1 MTSGGPMTVSILI
14 VNWNSKDLLRQC
26 LLSIRRTCVDLAP
39 EIVVVDSASFDGCA
53 EMLASEFPE
62 VLRRALSPYDLWAP
76 PSDFAP
82 PGTVAVE
89 AVGGPRC

>member
-39 EIVVVDSASFDGCA
+39 EIVVVDSGSFDGCA
-53 EMLASEFPE
+53 EMLAREFPE
-62 VLRRALSPYDLWAP
+62 VERLPDAGIVSPRLLNTDLTPQSSVHAL
-76 PSDFAP
+76 PS
-82 PGTVAVE
+82 
-89 AVGGPRC
+89 